1 VQAVHQFMLFAVVE
15 LESDFGI
22 HFLNPAT
29 SFGIYSGAT
38 DSKQPTEI
46 VPDTSSLSA
55 REFCSNS

>member
-1 VQAVHQFMLFAVVE
+1 VQAVHQLMLFAVVQ
-15 LESDFGI
+15 LQGDFRI

-38 DSKQPTEI
+38 DSKQPMEI
-46 VPDTSSLSA
+46 MPETSSLSA